1 MGVWFKF
8 SEKKGRFNMMRLNVG
23 LSRKV
28 SDNHYGSKGGNV
40 NLEVEVDSAMLGDP
54 SKLKLHMQ
62 KLFELARNA
71 LDEEVG
77 KIAVKPEM
85 LHTPAK
91 IPAIQDHQVEK
102 PSQNGSI
109 RRASEKQLAL
119 IQGLLRKGKIPYQP
133 LLDARNVGSFNEL
146 TVKEASLL
154 IGELKAEIS

>member
-8 SEKKGRFNMMRLNVG
+8 LDKKGRFSMMKLNVG

-28 SDNHYGSKGGNV
+28 SDSHFGSKGGNV
-40 NLEVEVDSAMLGDP
+40 NLEVEIDSAMLGDP
-54 SKLKLHMQ
+54 SKFMGHMQ
-62 KLFELARNA
+62 KLFELVRNA

-77 KIAVKPEM
+77 KTAVDPEM
-85 LHTPAK
+85 LHSPAK

-146 TVKEASLL
+146 NIQQASQL
-154 IGELKAEIS
+154 ISELKAEIS